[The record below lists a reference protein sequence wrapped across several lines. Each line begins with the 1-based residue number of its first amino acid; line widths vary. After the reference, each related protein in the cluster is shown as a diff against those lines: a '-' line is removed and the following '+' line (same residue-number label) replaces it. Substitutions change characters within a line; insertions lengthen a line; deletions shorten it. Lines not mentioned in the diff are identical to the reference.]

1 MKRTI
6 CFTALA
12 LFAAGLAC
20 AGTIS
25 VSQPV
30 GGSFAM
36 GAACPVHWTA
46 QRVNGSVKVQLIR
59 PGGALVGLLANRLDP
74 GSSPFNWTVAAPAAA
89 GESYRIRVSAMDNS
103 TTGESEVFTI
113 AGAANPGDPRQPGR
127 AGAISDVRLDG
138 ASPYAI
144 GGCLEVAWTEVGVG
158 QDLKLQLVRR
168 SGNLVGVMVDGL
180 HPGRASYSWPV
191 GEIFGGVAP
200 AADNAY
206 RIRVSTVDNSLA
218 AESPVFSL
226 ADAAPAP
233 PPDCLLD
240 IRCEVRPADLV
251 LTMANTPNGREFRV
265 RLKVRVRHNLDRA
278 VENITVIYQL
288 SASYGPIHDAGGT
301 WTIASLAPG
310 QEWVQQV
317 DQTFGELGFANARRP
332 VLRPGSDFT
341 AIAHISD
348 PKSKFC
354 DTNYENNRSSLTF
367 RIPE

>member
-1 MKRTI
+1 MQKTLI
-6 CFTALA
+6 LSALA
-12 LFAAGLAC
+12 IFGAGMAFG
-20 AGTIS
+20 GTIT
-25 VSQPV
+25 VTQPA

-46 QRVNGSVKVQLIR
+46 ARVNGSVKVQLIR
-59 PGGALVGLLANRLDP
+59 PGGALVSLLAGRLAL
-74 GSSPFNWTVAAPAAA
+74 GSSPYPWVVAAPAVA

-103 TTGESEVFTI
+103 TSGESGVFTI
-113 AGAANPGDPRQPGR
+113 AGAGEPGEPRQPGR
-127 AGAISDVRLDG
+127 GAISDVRLDG

-144 GGCLEVAWTEVGVG
+144 GGCLRIAWTEAGVD

-168 SGNLVGVMVDGL
+168 GGSLVGVMLDGL
-180 HPGRASYSWPV
+180 HPGRASYDWPV
-191 GEIFGGVAP
+191 GEIYTGVAP

-218 AESPVFSL
+218 AESEVFSL
-226 ADAAPAP
+226 VNHAPAR

-251 LTMANTPNGREFRV
+251 LTVFDTPNGREFRV

-278 VENITVIYQL
+278 VENITVMYQL
-288 SASYGPIHDAGGT
+288 FASHGPVHDAGGT

-332 VLRPGSDFT
+332 VLQPGSDHEAT
-341 AIAHISD
+341 AFIDD

-354 DTNYENNRSSLTF
+354 DINYENNRSSLTF

>member
-12 LFAAGLAC
+12 LLAAGLAFS
-20 AGTIS
+20 GTIT
-25 VSQPV
+25 VTRPA
-30 GGSFAM
+30 GGSFAI
-36 GAACPVHWTA
+36 GAACPVFWTA

-74 GSSPFNWTVAAPAAA
+74 GNPPYHWTVDAPAVA
-89 GESYRIRVSAMDNS
+89 GQSYRIRVSAMDNS
-103 TTGESEVFTI
+103 AAGESAIFTI
-113 AGAANPGDPRQPGR
+113 AGADEPGEPRQPGR
-127 AGAISDVRLDG
+127 GAISDVRLDG

-144 GGCLEVAWTEVGVG
+144 GGCLVVSWTEVGVD

-168 SGNLVGVMVDGL
+168 DGSLVGVMVDGL
-180 HPGRASYSWPV
+180 HPGRASYDWPI
-191 GEIFGGVAP
+191 GEIYTGVAP

-218 AESPVFSL
+218 AESQVFSL
-226 ADAAPAP
+226 ANHAPAR

-251 LTMANTPNGREFRV
+251 LTVFDTPNGREFRV

-278 VENITVIYQL
+278 VENITVMYQL
-288 SASYGPIHDAGGT
+288 FASHGPIHDAGGT
-301 WTIASLAPG
+301 WIIASLAPG

-332 VLRPGSDFT
+332 VLQPGSDHEAT
-341 AIAHISD
+341 AFIDD

-354 DTNYENNRSSLTF
+354 DTNYGNNRSSLVF